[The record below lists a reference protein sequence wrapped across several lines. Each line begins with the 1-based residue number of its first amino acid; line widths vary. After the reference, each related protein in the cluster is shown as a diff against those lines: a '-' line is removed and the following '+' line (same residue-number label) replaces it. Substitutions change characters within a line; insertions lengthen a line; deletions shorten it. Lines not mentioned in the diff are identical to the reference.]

1 MDGPGAQGRRLPP
14 AQRARCGRA
23 PQRGPRRRAARRRDQ
38 RLGASGGLAWQ
49 EARDRGGA
57 ARLRGRLA
65 GQPLLRREDG
75 RILRGRTRYLD
86 DIDVPGAAHVAFVRS
101 PFAYARIGAIN
112 VPEGL
117 EDVFAVIT
125 AADLEG
131 RVGDLPVQGFE
142 GGEVS
147 TEGHPVLAG
156 DEVRYSGQPVAAVL
170 AASRAAAEDAAEL
183 VGVDYEPLDPVLDA
197 RASEV
202 TMSRWH
208 KLSGDVEG
216 AFESAAH
223 VVRARHALPRLA
235 PVPMEPRGAIASY
248 DEADDLL
255 TVWVSAQDS
264 HRQLAGLAKV
274 LDRPEESIHVIVP
287 DVGGAFGSKGAPAPE
302 TMLVAVAAMITGRT
316 VKWAE
321 DREENFVASYQGRGM
336 EADVELALDADGT
349 MLGLRARIWADLG
362 GYLMPTT
369 AIPTHTTAMLMCG
382 VYDIQAADVE
392 VLGRQTN
399 KVPTGPYRG
408 AGRPE
413 AAYFVECTV
422 DVAARELGIDPLD
435 LRRRNLIRELPY
447 ETALGWTYDSG
458 DYGRCLDRAVE
469 LVEPECR
476 SDDERVVGTGFGMY
490 VERAGGLFET
500 ADAELLPDGRVLV
513 RSGSSPHG
521 QGHDTTFAQIAA
533 ERLRVPLEDVEF
545 RFGDSKE
552 VPRGVG
558 TFASRSVAM
567 GGSAVAQA
575 VDALKRKCLAVAARL
590 LQVGEDELEWVE
602 GGGASAGAGRIAS
615 LQDVAGAEPGLQAS
629 ARFESDLVFSS
640 GAYGAVVEIERA
652 TGRLA
657 VLRVA
662 AVDDAGTIINP
673 LLAEGQVI
681 GGTAQGLGQC
691 LVEEAVYDEEGN
703 PTFASFVGY
712 SLLTAAEMPP
722 VIAAFVETPSPL
734 NPLGAKGIGEA
745 GAIGTPAALANAVAD
760 ALGGARV
767 DPPFTDAKLWWALR
781 EAGS

>member
-1 MDGPGAQGRRLPP
+1 LSGPFVGRPVR
-14 AQRARCGRA
+14 
-23 PQRGPRRRAARRRDQ
+23 
-38 RLGASGGLAWQ
+38 
-49 EARDRGGA
+49 
-57 ARLRGRLA
+57 
-65 GQPLLRREDG
+65 RREDE

-86 DIDVPGAAHVAFVRS
+86 DIDPSGAAHVAFVRS
-101 PFAYARIGAIN
+101 PFAHARIGGVV
-112 VPEGL
+112 VPDGL
-117 EDVFAVIT
+117 DGVFAVIT
-125 AADLEG
+125 AGDLD
-131 RVGDLPVQGFE
+131 RHVSNLPVQGFE

-147 TEGHPVLAG
+147 TEGHPVLAR
-156 DEVRYSGQPVAAVL
+156 DEVRYAGQPVAAVL
-170 AASRAAAEDAAEL
+170 AESRALAEDAAEL
-183 VGVDYEPLDPVLDA
+183 IEVDYEPLEPVLDA
-197 RASEV
+197 RSSDV

-208 KLSGDVEG
+208 RVSGDVDA
-216 AFESAAH
+216 AFESATH
-223 VVRARHALPRLA
+223 VVRASHVLPRLA

-248 DEADDLL
+248 DEADDML

-264 HRQLAGLAKV
+264 HRQLAGLAAV

-302 TMLVAVAAMITGRT
+302 TMLVAFAAMTSGRT

-321 DREENFVASYQGRGM
+321 DREENFVASYQGRGV
-336 EADVELALDADGT
+336 EADVELALDDEARI
-349 MLGLRARIWADLG
+349 LAVRARICADLG

-392 VLGRQTN
+392 MVGRRTN

-422 DVAARELGIDPLD
+422 DVAARKLGIDPLE
-435 LRRRNLIRELPY
+435 LRRRNLIREFPY
-447 ETALGWTYDSG
+447 KTALGWTYDSG
-458 DYGRCLDRAVE
+458 DYARCLDLAEE
-469 LVEPECR
+469 LVEPERR
-476 SDDERVVGTGFGMY
+476 SDEARVVGTGFGMY

-500 ADAELLPDGRVLV
+500 ADAELLPNGRLLV

-521 QGHDTTFAQIAA
+521 QGHDTTFAQLAA
-533 ERLRVPLEDVEF
+533 DRLGLELEDVEL

-567 GGSAVAQA
+567 GGSAVVQA
-575 VDALKRKCLAVAARL
+575 VDALKEKCAAVAA
-590 LQVGEDELEWVE
+590 
-602 GGGASAGAGRIAS
+602 GRSMS
-615 LQDVAGAEPGLQAS
+615 LREVAEAEPGIRAS

-652 TGRLA
+652 TGRLR

-691 LVEEAVYDEEGN
+691 LVEQAVYDEEGN
-703 PTFASFVGY
+703 PTFASFIGY

-722 VIAAFVETPSPL
+722 VVTAFVESPSPL
-734 NPLGAKGIGEA
+734 NPLGAKGIGEG
-745 GAIGTPAALANAVAD
+745 GAIGTPAAVANAVAD
-760 ALGGARV
+760 ALGGVRV
-767 DPPFTDAKLWWALR
+767 DPPFTGEKLWLALR
-781 EAGS
+781 EAAS